1 MTFDSF
7 DIKSLIRPVIDF
19 PKPGVIFRDI
29 TPLFQS
35 PRALRLVADSFAQR
49 YVEADFTHIGAMDA
63 RGFLIGSI
71 IAYQLNKPLILF
83 RKQGKLPADVLAEG
97 YQTEYGEAFL
107 EVHAD
112 SLCEGDSVL
121 MFDDL
126 IATGGTLIAA
136 ANLVRRMGAKI
147 FEAAA
152 IIDLPELGG
161 SQRLADMGIP
171 TYCLTQFGLTERSA
185 SSVLTPSRASPAPTL
200 ECILLWEPRLP
211 AIRPK
216 EHPGL
221 QPHLLTDDFIHHF
234 ARPATNRQNPVIAIQ
249 PLHQTATHIS
259 LPAQYLHRVIR
270 HPISGIGGQILGHG
284 NLFDY
289 ALSGGHLR
297 GLAIGELAGNLH
309 GGSHFRQAMLEH
321 LEFADG
327 FAECFALGGPL
338 EAFLQGQLRGHVG
351 HEGQGQALALEVA
364 HDAGKAHV
372 LDTDEIAHRH
382 AAVIEE

>member
-126 IATGGTLIAA
+126 IATGTLIAA
-136 ANLVRRMGAKI
+136 ANLVRRMGASI

-161 SQRLADMGIP
+161 SQRLQDMGIP
-171 TYCLTQFGLTERSA
+171 TFCLTQFGLTER
-185 SSVLTPSRASPAPTL
+185 
-200 ECILLWEPRLP
+200 
-211 AIRPK
+211 
-216 EHPGL
+216 
-221 QPHLLTDDFIHHF
+221 
-234 ARPATNRQNPVIAIQ
+234 
-249 PLHQTATHIS
+249 
-259 LPAQYLHRVIR
+259 
-270 HPISGIGGQILGHG
+270 
-284 NLFDY
+284 
-289 ALSGGHLR
+289 
-297 GLAIGELAGNLH
+297 
-309 GGSHFRQAMLEH
+309 
-321 LEFADG
+321 
-327 FAECFALGGPL
+327 
-338 EAFLQGQLRGHVG
+338 
-351 HEGQGQALALEVA
+351 
-364 HDAGKAHV
+364 
-372 LDTDEIAHRH
+372 
-382 AAVIEE
+382 